1 MGMEVFIINGDEHG
15 SWRETLVD
23 PPYPILSSQAATHY
37 KGCLFYS
44 IDKNNL
50 QRPPHG
56 LVRFS
61 LADET
66 FGVTPLITNIYPEV
80 DNEDFIISELDGE
93 LCSTFLSSHL
103 QRVLVFTTRDAV
115 DHPKWSFRYMIN
127 VQSQCYPLVP
137 LGSGRILL
145 RGGNCLLGYNLE
157 ASKIE
162 VGEILDMDEIRYLA
176 PSQDTLGRAWEN
188 VLWFDLISYTES
200 LVPVTPTGSSW
211 AL

>member
-1 MGMEVFIINGDEHG
+1 
-15 SWRETLVD
+15 
-23 PPYPILSSQAATHY
+23 
-37 KGCLFYS
+37 
-44 IDKNNL
+44 
-50 QRPPHG
+50 
-56 LVRFS
+56 
-61 LADET
+61 
-66 FGVTPLITNIYPEV
+66 
-80 DNEDFIISELDGE
+80 
-93 LCSTFLSSHL
+93 
-103 QRVLVFTTRDAV
+103 
-115 DHPKWSFRYMIN
+115 MIN

-211 AL
+211 AW